1 MIIHKGHRFRLSLS
15 EEQKTLCARTAG
27 ICRWLWN
34 LALEQRTLAWQN
46 GRHSVGF
53 AAQCAELPGLK
64 DAAPWLR
71 EAPSHCLQQ
80 VLRDLDQA
88 FQNFFAGRTAYPVYR
103 KKFQNDSFRFP
114 DPKQFEVNEAGRWI
128 KLPKFRR
135 VAMFNGRGRH
145 ALKLA
150 GQAKSITVRR
160 EGKRWYAAVLCAW
173 EGPEPKPN
181 HGPAVGLDLGVVQT
195 ITLSAGEVLAIQG
208 RTRAEE
214 RRLAR
219 LQRSL
224 GRKRKGSRNRAKA
237 RARLAEL
244 QIRIARR
251 RRDAI
256 HKATTKLAKNHGLI
270 VIEDLRV
277 KAMTASARGTLEAP
291 GTNVSAK
298 AGLNRAMLNVAFGEI
313 RRQLEYKCGWYGST
327 LLAANPVHT
336 SRRCSQCGHTD
347 AGNRRSQATFHCL
360 SCGHGANADVNA
372 ARNILERGTA
382 EGTPAAVCGAMPS
395 GGRRSRN
402 PAARAIRIPSF

>member
-88 FQNFFAGRTAYPVYR
+88 FQNCFAGRTAYPVYR
-103 KKFQNDSFRFP
+103 KKFQNDFFRFQ
-114 DPKQFEVNEAGRWI
+114 DPKQFEVNEAGR
-128 KLPKFRR
+128 
-135 VAMFNGRGRH
+135 
-145 ALKLA
+145 
-150 GQAKSITVRR
+150 
-160 EGKRWYAAVLCAW
+160 C
-173 EGPEPKPN
+173 
-181 HGPAVGLDLGVVQT
+181 
-195 ITLSAGEVLAIQG
+195 
-208 RTRAEE
+208 
-214 RRLAR
+214 
-219 LQRSL
+219 
-224 GRKRKGSRNRAKA
+224 RKREGSRNRAKA

-256 HKATTKLAKNHGLI
+256 HKASTKLAKNHGLI
-270 VIEDLRV
+270 VIEDLRI

-327 LLAANPVHT
+327 PSGDESCQYQPAVFAVRSYGCRESSFPSHLPLPVLRPWRQ
-336 SRRCSQCGHTD
+336 RRCQ
-347 AGNRRSQATFHCL
+347 RR
-360 SCGHGANADVNA
+360 
-372 ARNILERGTA
+372 
-382 EGTPAAVCGAMPS
+382 P
-395 GGRRSRN
+395 
-402 PAARAIRIPSF
+402 